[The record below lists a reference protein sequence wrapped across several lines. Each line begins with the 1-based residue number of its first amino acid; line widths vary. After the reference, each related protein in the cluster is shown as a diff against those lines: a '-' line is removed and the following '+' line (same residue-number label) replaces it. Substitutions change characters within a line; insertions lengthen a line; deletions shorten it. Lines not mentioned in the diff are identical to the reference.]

1 MNYKELIT
9 FSIIPWINVLMLYAF
24 HFFKIEHTLIGVYH
38 ELTMLP
44 SLLFGCVFP
53 VLLAIKFFRN
63 FFTPSW
69 TYFWD

>member
-9 FSIIPWINVLMLYAF
+9 FSIIPWINVLMLYALQ
-24 HFFKIEHTLIGVYH
+24 FFKIEQTLIGVYH

-63 FFTPSW
+63 FFIPS
-69 TYFWD
+69 

>member
-1 MNYKELIT
+1 MMNYKDLIT
-9 FSIIPWINVLMLYAF
+9 FSIIPWINVLMLYTL

-44 SLLFGCVFP
+44 SLLFGCIFP

-63 FFTPSW
+63 FFTPS
-69 TYFWD
+69 

>member
-9 FSIIPWINVLMLYAF
+9 FSIIPWINVLMLYVL

-38 ELTMLP
+38 EFTMLP
-44 SLLFGCVFP
+44 SLLFGCIFP

-63 FFTPSW
+63 FFTPS
-69 TYFWD
+69 

>member
-1 MNYKELIT
+1 MNYKELIQ
-9 FSIIPWINVLMLYAF
+9 FSIIPWINVLMLYALQ
-24 HFFKIEHTLIGVYH
+24 FFKIEQTLIGVYH

-63 FFTPSW
+63 FFTPS
-69 TYFWD
+69 

>member
-9 FSIIPWINVLMLYAF
+9 FSIIPWINVLMLYALQ
-24 HFFKIEHTLIGVYH
+24 FFKIEQTLIGVYH

-63 FFTPSW
+63 FFTPS
-69 TYFWD
+69 

>member
-9 FSIIPWINVLMLYAF
+9 FSIIPWINVLMLYALQ
-24 HFFKIEHTLIGVYH
+24 FFKIEQTLIGVYH

-44 SLLFGCVFP
+44 SLLFGGVFP

-63 FFTPSW
+63 FFTPS
-69 TYFWD
+69 

>member
-9 FSIIPWINVLMLYAF
+9 FSIIPWINVLMLYALQ
-24 HFFKIEHTLIGVYH
+24 FFKIEQTLIGVYH

-53 VLLAIKFFRN
+53 VLLVIKFLRR
-63 FFTPSW
+63 S
-69 TYFWD
+69 